1 MKNKDNILNASL
13 ATEFS
18 QKYLAYALSTITHRA
33 LPDVRDG
40 LKPVHRRLLYA
51 MYLLNLGSKLQ
62 PKKSARVVGDVI
74 GKFHPHGDQSVYDAL
89 VRLAQDFSIRY
100 PLVNGQGNFGNIDG
114 DNAAAMRYTEAKLT
128 EISELLLENIDEE
141 TVDFKSTYDGDLQEP
156 LVFPAKFPNL
166 LANGA
171 SGIAVGMATSIPPHN
186 IVEICEGLKIINHDK
201 NVSIKEL
208 LRVLPGPDFP
218 TGGILNNNKSEIL
231 RAYTCGKGFF
241 ELRSSY
247 KIEDLG
253 RGQYQI
259 SINEIPYQVSKSTL
273 IEKIAD
279 LIISKKN
286 KLIDNVIDESDHL
299 VRIVIRPKNRN
310 VKPEVLMESLFR
322 QSDLQVRIPL
332 NMNVLNSKLQP
343 KVMSIKEV
351 LVNFLSHRYE
361 VLVRKSEFRLKNIKN
376 RIEILVGFI
385 KVYHNLDKIIKI
397 IRNAE
402 DPKLQL
408 IKKFKFTQNQVN
420 AILDMRLR
428 NLRKLEEKEI
438 KQEYKDLL
446 SEKSFLTKLLSSKS
460 LQKKEID
467 NEIDFLVKKFKD
479 DPILGKRRT
488 KLDKFGSVNE
498 ETFDSEIK
506 SDDPLTIT
514 ILKNGFIKAQKSF
527 VKNLEE
533 QIGNEN
539 SLLLMHVRSNDKII
553 LASNFGKFYT
563 IEADNILTGSS
574 TGRPMSS
581 YLSLADNEK
590 IIDSFKLDNESE
602 IFIYTKNGYG
612 FVALEN
618 NLETNKKT
626 GKKVMN
632 VKNDDIV
639 IGISKVAKNLNSV
652 AIVFDSDGK
661 NKMLAFNIKE
671 LPKLD
676 KGRGVIL
683 VKGKSIKV
691 INATIFNSKSV
702 IKDQIDKTLFDKSII
717 ENNFGKR
724 AQSGKIIKNYKNQIL
739 SRNFENNIKCH
750 LQ

>member
-1 MKNKDNILNASL
+1 
-13 ATEFS
+13 
-18 QKYLAYALSTITHRA
+18 
-33 LPDVRDG
+33 
-40 LKPVHRRLLYA
+40 LL
-51 MYLLNLGSKLQ
+51 
-62 PKKSARVVGDVI
+62 
-74 GKFHPHGDQSVYDAL
+74 
-89 VRLAQDFSIRY
+89 
-100 PLVNGQGNFGNIDG
+100 ID
-114 DNAAAMRYTEAKLT
+114 
-128 EISELLLENIDEE
+128 
-141 TVDFKSTYDGDLQEP
+141 
-156 LVFPAKFPNL
+156 
-166 LANGA
+166 
-171 SGIAVGMATSIPPHN
+171 
-186 IVEICEGLKIINHDK
+186 DK

-208 LRVLPGPDFP
+208 LKVLPGPDFP

-231 RAYTCGKGFF
+231 KAYTSGKGFF

-253 RGQYQI
+253 RSQYQI

-286 KLIDNVIDESDHL
+286 KLIDNVIDESDQL

-322 QSDLQVRIPL
+322 QTDLQVRIPL

-376 RIEILVGFI
+376 RIEILIGFI

-446 SEKSFLTKLLSSKS
+446 SEKNFLTKLLSSKS

-467 NEIDFLVKKFKD
+467 NEIDFLIKKFKD
-479 DPILGKRRT
+479 DPLLGKRRT

-498 ETFDSEIK
+498 ETFDNEIK

-514 ILKNGFIKAQKSF
+514 ILKNGFIKSQKSF

-539 SLLLMHVRSNDKII
+539 SSLLMHARSNDKII

-590 IIDSFKLDNESE
+590 IIDGFRFDSEGE
-602 IFIYTKNGYG
+602 IFIYTKSGYG
-612 FVALEN
+612 FIALEK

-632 VKNDDIV
+632 VKGDDVV
-639 IGISKVAKNLNSV
+639 IGVSKVTKDSDSV
-652 AIVFDSDGK
+652 AIICDLDGK
-661 NKMLAFNIKE
+661 NKMLAFNINE

-683 VKGKSIKV
+683 VKGKSLKV
-691 INATIFNSKSV
+691 INASAFNAKSV
-702 IKDQIDKTLFDKSII
+702 IKDQIDKTLFDKSTI
-717 ENNFGKR
+717 ENNYGKR
-724 AQSGKIIKNYKNQIL
+724 AQSGKVIKNYKNQIMN
-739 SRNFENNIKCH
+739 RNFENNIRCH

>member
-186 IVEICEGLKIINHDK
+186 IVEICEALKIVNHDK

-208 LRVLPGPDFP
+208 LKVLPGPDFP

-231 RAYTCGKGFF
+231 KAYTTGKGFF

-253 RGQYQI
+253 RSQYQI

-286 KLIDNVIDESDHL
+286 KLIDNVIDESDQL

-322 QSDLQVRIPL
+322 QTDLQVRIPL

-351 LVNFLSHRYE
+351 LINFLSHRYE
-361 VLVRKSEFRLKNIKN
+361 VLIRKSEFRLKNIKN
-376 RIEILVGFI
+376 RIEILIGFI

-397 IRNAE
+397 IRNAD

-446 SEKSFLTKLLSSKS
+446 SEKNFLTKLLSSKS

-467 NEIDFLVKKFKD
+467 NEVDFLIKKFKD
-479 DPILGKRRT
+479 DPLLGKRRT

-498 ETFDSEIK
+498 EIFDNEIK

-514 ILKNGFIKAQKSF
+514 IFKNGFIKSQKTF
-527 VKNLEE
+527 IKNLEE

-539 SLLLMHVRSNDKII
+539 IALLMHARSNDKII
-553 LASNFGKFYT
+553 LVSNFGKFYT

-574 TGRPMSS
+574 TGRPISS
-581 YLSLADNEK
+581 YLTLTDNEK
-590 IIDSFKLDNESE
+590 IIDSFKFDNEGE

-612 FVALEN
+612 FIALEKS
-618 NLETNKKT
+618 LETNKKT

-632 VKNDDIV
+632 IKGDDTV
-639 IGISKVAKNLNSV
+639 VGISKVLKDADS
-652 AIVFDSDGK
+652 AIIICDADGK
-661 NKMLAFNIKE
+661 NKMLAFNINE
-671 LPKLD
+671 IPKLD

-683 VKGKSIKV
+683 VKGKSLKV
-691 INATIFNSKSV
+691 VSATIFNSKSV
-702 IKDQIDKTLFDKSII
+702 IKDQIDKTLFDKSTI
-717 ENNFGKR
+717 EDNYGKR
-724 AQSGKIIKNYKNQIL
+724 AQSGKVIKNYKNQIMT
-739 SRNFENNIKCH
+739 RNFENNIRCH
-750 LQ
+750 L

>member
-186 IVEICEGLKIINHDK
+186 IVEICEALKIVNHDK

-208 LRVLPGPDFP
+208 LKVLPGPDFP

-231 RAYTCGKGFF
+231 KAYTTGKGFF

-253 RGQYQI
+253 RSQYQI

-286 KLIDNVIDESDHL
+286 KLIDNVIDESDQL

-322 QSDLQVRIPL
+322 QTDLQVRIPL

-351 LVNFLSHRYE
+351 LINFLSHRYE
-361 VLVRKSEFRLKNIKN
+361 VLIRKSEFRLKNIKN
-376 RIEILVGFI
+376 RIEILIGFI

-397 IRNAE
+397 IRNAD

-446 SEKSFLTKLLSSKS
+446 SEKNFLTKLLSSKS

-467 NEIDFLVKKFKD
+467 NEVDFLIKKFKD
-479 DPILGKRRT
+479 DPLLGKRRT

-498 ETFDSEIK
+498 EIFDNEIK

-514 ILKNGFIKAQKSF
+514 IFKNGFIKSQKTF
-527 VKNLEE
+527 IKNLEE

-539 SLLLMHVRSNDKII
+539 IALLMHARSNDKII
-553 LASNFGKFYT
+553 LVSNFGKFYT

-574 TGRPMSS
+574 TGRPISS
-581 YLSLADNEK
+581 YLTLADNEK
-590 IIDSFKLDNESE
+590 IIDSFKFDNEGE

-612 FVALEN
+612 FIALEKS
-618 NLETNKKT
+618 LETNKKT

-632 VKNDDIV
+632 IKGDDTV
-639 IGISKVAKNLNSV
+639 VGISKVLKDADS
-652 AIVFDSDGK
+652 AIIICDADGK
-661 NKMLAFNIKE
+661 NKMLAFNINE
-671 LPKLD
+671 IPKLD

-683 VKGKSIKV
+683 VKGKSLKV
-691 INATIFNSKSV
+691 VSATIFNSKSV
-702 IKDQIDKTLFDKSII
+702 IKDQIDKTLFDKSTI
-717 ENNFGKR
+717 EDNYGKR
-724 AQSGKIIKNYKNQIL
+724 AQSGNVIKNYKNQIMT
-739 SRNFENNIKCH
+739 RNFENNIRCH
-750 LQ
+750 L

>member
-171 SGIAVGMATSIPPHN
+171 SGIAVGMAT
-186 IVEICEGLKIINHDK
+186 
-201 NVSIKEL
+201 
-208 LRVLPGPDFP
+208 
-218 TGGILNNNKSEIL
+218 
-231 RAYTCGKGFF
+231 
-241 ELRSSY
+241 LRSSY

-259 SINEIPYQVSKSTL
+259 SIHEIPYQVSKSTL

-286 KLIDNVIDESDHL
+286 KLIDNVIDESDQL

-361 VLVRKSEFRLKNIKN
+361 VLIRKSEFRLKNIKN
-376 RIEILVGFI
+376 RIEILIGFI

-397 IRNAE
+397 IRNAD

-408 IKKFKFTQNQVN
+408 VKKFKFTQNQVN

-446 SEKSFLTKLLSSKS
+446 SEKNFLTKLLSSKS

-467 NEIDFLVKKFKD
+467 SEIDFLIKKFKD
-479 DPILGKRRT
+479 NPLLGKRRT
-488 KLDKFGSVNE
+488 QLDKFGSVNE
-498 ETFDSEIK
+498 EDFDNEIK

-514 ILKNGFIKAQKSF
+514 ILKNGFIKSQKSF

-533 QIGNEN
+533 QIGNESS
-539 SLLLMHVRSNDKII
+539 SLLIHARSNDKII

-574 TGRPMSS
+574 TGRPISS
-581 YLSLADNEK
+581 YLSLTDNEK
-590 IIDSFKLDNESE
+590 IIDGFKFDNEGE
-602 IFIYTKNGYG
+602 IFIYTREGYG
-612 FVALEN
+612 FVALEK

-632 VKNDDIV
+632 VKGDDRV
-639 IGISKVAKNLNSV
+639 IGVSRVIKDYDAVAVICEADK
-652 AIVFDSDGK
+652 K
-661 NKMLAFNIKE
+661 NKMLAFNINE

-683 VKGKSIKV
+683 VKGKSLKV
-691 INATIFNSKSV
+691 INATVFNSKSV
-702 IKDQIDKTLFDKSII
+702 IKDQMDKTLFDKSAI
-717 ENNFGKR
+717 EDNFAKR
-724 AQSGKIIKNYKNQIL
+724 AQSGKIIKNYKNQIMN
-739 SRNFENNIKCH
+739 RNFENNIRCH
-750 LQ
+750 L

>member
-186 IVEICEGLKIINHDK
+186 IVEICEALKIVNHDK

-208 LRVLPGPDFP
+208 LKVLPGPDFP

-231 RAYTCGKGFF
+231 KAYTTGKGFF

-253 RGQYQI
+253 RSQYQI

-286 KLIDNVIDESDHL
+286 KLIDNVIDESDQL

-322 QSDLQVRIPL
+322 QTDLQVRIPL

-351 LVNFLSHRYE
+351 LINFLSHRYE
-361 VLVRKSEFRLKNIKN
+361 VLIRKSEFRLKNIKN
-376 RIEILVGFI
+376 RIEILIGFI

-397 IRNAE
+397 IRNAD

-446 SEKSFLTKLLSSKS
+446 SEKNFLTKLLSSKS

-467 NEIDFLVKKFKD
+467 NEVDFLIKKFKD
-479 DPILGKRRT
+479 DPLLGKRRT

-498 ETFDSEIK
+498 EIFDNEIK

-514 ILKNGFIKAQKSF
+514 IFKNGFIKSQKTF
-527 VKNLEE
+527 IKNLEE

-539 SLLLMHVRSNDKII
+539 IALLMHARSNDKII
-553 LASNFGKFYT
+553 LVSNFGKFYT

-574 TGRPMSS
+574 TGRPISS
-581 YLSLADNEK
+581 YLTLADNEK
-590 IIDSFKLDNESE
+590 IIDSFKFDNEGE

-612 FVALEN
+612 FIALEKS
-618 NLETNKKT
+618 LETNKKT

-632 VKNDDIV
+632 IKGDDTV
-639 IGISKVAKNLNSV
+639 VGISKVLKDADS
-652 AIVFDSDGK
+652 AIIICDADGK
-661 NKMLAFNIKE
+661 NKMLAFNINE
-671 LPKLD
+671 IPKLD

-683 VKGKSIKV
+683 VKGKSLKV
-691 INATIFNSKSV
+691 VSATIFNSKSV
-702 IKDQIDKTLFDKSII
+702 IKDQIDKTLFDKSTI
-717 ENNFGKR
+717 EDNYGKR
-724 AQSGKIIKNYKNQIL
+724 AQSGKVIKNYKNQIMT
-739 SRNFENNIKCH
+739 RNFENNIRCH
-750 LQ
+750 L

>member
-89 VRLAQDFSIRY
+89 VRLAQVFSIRY

-171 SGIAVGMATSIPPHN
+171 SGIAVGMATNTPPHN
-186 IVEICEGLKIINHDK
+186 IVEICEALKIVNHDK

-208 LRVLPGPDFP
+208 LKVLPGPDFP

-231 RAYTCGKGFF
+231 KAYTTGKGFF

-253 RGQYQI
+253 RSQYQI

-286 KLIDNVIDESDHL
+286 KLIDNVIDESDQL

-322 QSDLQVRIPL
+322 QTDLQVRIPL

-351 LVNFLSHRYE
+351 LINFLSHRYE
-361 VLVRKSEFRLKNIKN
+361 VLIRKSEFRLKNIKN
-376 RIEILVGFI
+376 RIEILIGFI

-397 IRNAE
+397 IRNAD

-446 SEKSFLTKLLSSKS
+446 SEKNFLTKLLSSKS

-467 NEIDFLVKKFKD
+467 NEVDFLIKKFKD
-479 DPILGKRRT
+479 DPLLGKRRT

-498 ETFDSEIK
+498 EIFDNEIK

-514 ILKNGFIKAQKSF
+514 IFKNGFIKSQKTF
-527 VKNLEE
+527 IKNLEE

-539 SLLLMHVRSNDKII
+539 IALLMHARSNDKII
-553 LASNFGKFYT
+553 LVSNFGKFYT

-574 TGRPMSS
+574 TGRPISS
-581 YLSLADNEK
+581 YLTLTDNEK
-590 IIDSFKLDNESE
+590 IIDSFKFDNEGE

-612 FVALEN
+612 FIALEKS
-618 NLETNKKT
+618 LETNKKT

-632 VKNDDIV
+632 IKGDDTV
-639 IGISKVAKNLNSV
+639 VGISKVLKDADS
-652 AIVFDSDGK
+652 AIIICDADGK
-661 NKMLAFNIKE
+661 NKMLAFNINE
-671 LPKLD
+671 IPKLD

-683 VKGKSIKV
+683 VKGKSLKV
-691 INATIFNSKSV
+691 VSATIFNSKSV
-702 IKDQIDKTLFDKSII
+702 IKDQIDKTLFDKSTI
-717 ENNFGKR
+717 EDNYGKR
-724 AQSGKIIKNYKNQIL
+724 AQSGKVIKNYKNQIMN
-739 SRNFENNIKCH
+739 RNFENNIRCH
-750 LQ
+750 L

>member
-186 IVEICEGLKIINHDK
+186 IVEICEALKIVNHDK

-208 LRVLPGPDFP
+208 LKVLPGPDFQ

-231 RAYTCGKGFF
+231 KAYTTGKGFF

-253 RGQYQI
+253 RSQYQI

-286 KLIDNVIDESDHL
+286 KLIDNVIDESDQL

-322 QSDLQVRIPL
+322 QTDLQVRIPL

-351 LVNFLSHRYE
+351 LINFLSHRYE
-361 VLVRKSEFRLKNIKN
+361 VLIRKSEFRLKNIKN
-376 RIEILVGFI
+376 RIEILIGFI

-397 IRNAE
+397 IRNAD

-446 SEKSFLTKLLSSKS
+446 SEKNFLTKLLSSKS

-467 NEIDFLVKKFKD
+467 NEVDFLIKKFKD
-479 DPILGKRRT
+479 DPLLGKRRT

-498 ETFDSEIK
+498 EIFDNEIK

-514 ILKNGFIKAQKSF
+514 IFKNGFIKSQKTF
-527 VKNLEE
+527 IKNLEE

-539 SLLLMHVRSNDKII
+539 IALLMHARSNDKII
-553 LASNFGKFYT
+553 LVSNFGKFYT

-574 TGRPMSS
+574 TGRPISS
-581 YLSLADNEK
+581 YLTLTDNEK
-590 IIDSFKLDNESE
+590 IIDSFKFDNEGE

-612 FVALEN
+612 FIALEKS
-618 NLETNKKT
+618 LETNKKT

-632 VKNDDIV
+632 IKGDDTV
-639 IGISKVAKNLNSV
+639 VGISKVLKDADS
-652 AIVFDSDGK
+652 AIIICDADGK
-661 NKMLAFNIKE
+661 NKMLAFNINE
-671 LPKLD
+671 IPKLD

-683 VKGKSIKV
+683 VKGKSLKV
-691 INATIFNSKSV
+691 VSATIFNSKSV
-702 IKDQIDKTLFDKSII
+702 IKDQIDKTLFDKSTI
-717 ENNFGKR
+717 EDNYGKR
-724 AQSGKIIKNYKNQIL
+724 AQSGKVIKNYKNQIMN
-739 SRNFENNIKCH
+739 RNFENNIRCH
-750 LQ
+750 L

>member
-171 SGIAVGMATSIPPHN
+171 
-186 IVEICEGLKIINHDK
+186 DK

-208 LRVLPGPDFP
+208 LKVLPGPDFP

-231 RAYTCGKGFF
+231 KAYTSGRGFF

-259 SINEIPYQVSKSTL
+259 SIHEIPYQVSKSTL

-286 KLIDNVIDESDHL
+286 KLIDNVIDESDQL

-361 VLVRKSEFRLKNIKN
+361 VLIRKSEFRLKNIKN
-376 RIEILVGFI
+376 RIEILIGFI

-397 IRNAE
+397 IRNAD

-408 IKKFKFTQNQVN
+408 VKKFKFTQNQVN

-446 SEKSFLTKLLSSKS
+446 SEKNFLTKLLSSKS

-467 NEIDFLVKKFKD
+467 SEIDFLIKKFKD
-479 DPILGKRRT
+479 NPLLGKRRT
-488 KLDKFGSVNE
+488 QLDKFGSVNE
-498 ETFDSEIK
+498 EDFDNEIK

-514 ILKNGFIKAQKSF
+514 ILKNGFIKSQKSF

-533 QIGNEN
+533 QIGNESS
-539 SLLLMHVRSNDKII
+539 SLLIHARSNDKII

-574 TGRPMSS
+574 TGRPISS
-581 YLSLADNEK
+581 YLSLTDNEK
-590 IIDSFKLDNESE
+590 IIDGFKFDNEGE
-602 IFIYTKNGYG
+602 IFIYTREGYG
-612 FVALEN
+612 FVALEK

-632 VKNDDIV
+632 VKGDDRV
-639 IGISKVAKNLNSV
+639 IGVSRVIKDYDAVAVICEADK
-652 AIVFDSDGK
+652 K
-661 NKMLAFNIKE
+661 NKMLAFNINE

-683 VKGKSIKV
+683 VKGKSLKV
-691 INATIFNSKSV
+691 INATVFNSKSV
-702 IKDQIDKTLFDKSII
+702 IKDQMDKTLFDKSAI
-717 ENNFGKR
+717 EDNFAKR
-724 AQSGKIIKNYKNQIL
+724 AQSGKIIKNYKNQIMN
-739 SRNFENNIKCH
+739 RNFENNIRCH
-750 LQ
+750 L

>member
-186 IVEICEGLKIINHDK
+186 IVEICEALKIVNHDK

-208 LRVLPGPDFP
+208 LKVLPGPDFP

-231 RAYTCGKGFF
+231 KAYTTGKGFF

-253 RGQYQI
+253 RSQYQI

-286 KLIDNVIDESDHL
+286 KLIDNVIDESDQL

-322 QSDLQVRIPL
+322 QTDLQVRIPL

-351 LVNFLSHRYE
+351 LINFLSHRYE
-361 VLVRKSEFRLKNIKN
+361 VLIRKSEFRLKNIKN
-376 RIEILVGFI
+376 RIEILIGFI

-397 IRNAE
+397 IRNAD

-446 SEKSFLTKLLSSKS
+446 SEKNFLTKLLSSKS

-467 NEIDFLVKKFKD
+467 NEVDFLIKKFKD
-479 DPILGKRRT
+479 DPLLGKRRT

-498 ETFDSEIK
+498 EIFDNEIK

-514 ILKNGFIKAQKSF
+514 IFKNGFIKSQKTF
-527 VKNLEE
+527 IKNLEE

-539 SLLLMHVRSNDKII
+539 IALLMHARSNDKII
-553 LASNFGKFYT
+553 LVSNFGKFYT

-574 TGRPMSS
+574 TGRPISS
-581 YLSLADNEK
+581 YLTLADNEK
-590 IIDSFKLDNESE
+590 IIDSFKFDNEGE

-612 FVALEN
+612 FIALEKS
-618 NLETNKKT
+618 LETNKKT

-632 VKNDDIV
+632 IKGDDTV
-639 IGISKVAKNLNSV
+639 VGISKVLKDADS
-652 AIVFDSDGK
+652 AIIICDADGK
-661 NKMLAFNIKE
+661 NKMLAFNINE
-671 LPKLD
+671 IPKLD

-683 VKGKSIKV
+683 VKGKSLKV
-691 INATIFNSKSV
+691 VSATIFNSKSV
-702 IKDQIDKTLFDKSII
+702 IKDQIDKTLFDKSTI
-717 ENNFGKR
+717 EDNYGKR
-724 AQSGKIIKNYKNQIL
+724 AQSGKVIKNYKNQIMN
-739 SRNFENNIKCH
+739 RNFENNIRCH
-750 LQ
+750 L

>member
-186 IVEICEGLKIINHDK
+186 IVEICEALKIVNHDK

-208 LRVLPGPDFP
+208 LKVLPGPDFP

-231 RAYTCGKGFF
+231 KAYTTGKGFF

-253 RGQYQI
+253 RSQYQI

-286 KLIDNVIDESDHL
+286 KLIDNVIDESDQL

-322 QSDLQVRIPL
+322 QTDLQVRIPL

-351 LVNFLSHRYE
+351 LINFLSHRYE
-361 VLVRKSEFRLKNIKN
+361 VLIRKSEFRLKNIKN
-376 RIEILVGFI
+376 RIEILIGFI

-397 IRNAE
+397 IRNAD

-446 SEKSFLTKLLSSKS
+446 SEKNFLTKLLSSKS

-467 NEIDFLVKKFKD
+467 NEVDFLIKKFKD
-479 DPILGKRRT
+479 DPLLGKRRT

-498 ETFDSEIK
+498 EIFDNEIK

-514 ILKNGFIKAQKSF
+514 IFKNGFIKSQKTF
-527 VKNLEE
+527 IKNLEE

-539 SLLLMHVRSNDKII
+539 IALLMHARSNDKII
-553 LASNFGKFYT
+553 LVSNFGKFYT

-574 TGRPMSS
+574 TGRPISS
-581 YLSLADNEK
+581 YLTLTDNEK
-590 IIDSFKLDNESE
+590 IIDSFKFDNEGE

-612 FVALEN
+612 FIALEKS
-618 NLETNKKT
+618 LETNKKT

-632 VKNDDIV
+632 IKGDDTV
-639 IGISKVAKNLNSV
+639 VGISKVLKDADS
-652 AIVFDSDGK
+652 AIIICDADGK
-661 NKMLAFNIKE
+661 NKMLAFNINE
-671 LPKLD
+671 IPKLD

-683 VKGKSIKV
+683 VKGKSLKV
-691 INATIFNSKSV
+691 VSATIFNSKSV
-702 IKDQIDKTLFDKSII
+702 IKDQIDKTLFDKSTI
-717 ENNFGKR
+717 EDNYGKR
-724 AQSGKIIKNYKNQIL
+724 AQSGKVIKNYKNQIMN
-739 SRNFENNIKCH
+739 RNFENNIRCH
-750 LQ
+750 L

>member
-186 IVEICEGLKIINHDK
+186 IVEICEALKIVNHDK

-208 LRVLPGPDFP
+208 LKVLPGPDFP

-231 RAYTCGKGFF
+231 KAYTTGKGFF

-253 RGQYQI
+253 RSQYQI

-286 KLIDNVIDESDHL
+286 KLIDNVIDESDQL

-322 QSDLQVRIPL
+322 QTDLQVRIPL

-351 LVNFLSHRYE
+351 LINFLSHRYE
-361 VLVRKSEFRLKNIKN
+361 VLIRKSEFRLKNIKN
-376 RIEILVGFI
+376 RIEILIGFI

-397 IRNAE
+397 IRNAD

-446 SEKSFLTKLLSSKS
+446 SEKNFLTKLLSSKS

-467 NEIDFLVKKFKD
+467 NEVDFLIKKFKD
-479 DPILGKRRT
+479 DPLLGKRRT

-498 ETFDSEIK
+498 EIFDNEIK
-506 SDDPLTIT
+506 SDDPLTVT
-514 ILKNGFIKAQKSF
+514 IFKNGFIKSQKTF
-527 VKNLEE
+527 IKNLEE

-539 SLLLMHVRSNDKII
+539 IALLMHARSNDKII
-553 LASNFGKFYT
+553 LVSNFGKFYT

-574 TGRPMSS
+574 TGRPISS
-581 YLSLADNEK
+581 YLTLTDNEK
-590 IIDSFKLDNESE
+590 IIDSFKFDNEGE

-612 FVALEN
+612 FIALEKS
-618 NLETNKKT
+618 LETNKKT

-632 VKNDDIV
+632 IKGDDTV
-639 IGISKVAKNLNSV
+639 VGISKVLKDADS
-652 AIVFDSDGK
+652 AIIICDADGK
-661 NKMLAFNIKE
+661 NKMLAFNINE
-671 LPKLD
+671 IPKLD

-683 VKGKSIKV
+683 VKGKSLKV
-691 INATIFNSKSV
+691 VSATIFNSKSV
-702 IKDQIDKTLFDKSII
+702 IKDQIDKTLFDKSTI
-717 ENNFGKR
+717 EDNYGKR
-724 AQSGKIIKNYKNQIL
+724 AQSGKVIKNYKNQIMN
-739 SRNFENNIKCH
+739 RNFENNIRCH
-750 LQ
+750 L

>member
-186 IVEICEGLKIINHDK
+186 IVEICEALKIVNHDK

-208 LRVLPGPDFP
+208 LKVLPGPDFP

-231 RAYTCGKGFF
+231 KAYTTGKGFF

-253 RGQYQI
+253 RSQYQI

-286 KLIDNVIDESDHL
+286 KLIDNVIDESDQL

-322 QSDLQVRIPL
+322 QTDLQVRIPL

-351 LVNFLSHRYE
+351 LINFLSHRYE
-361 VLVRKSEFRLKNIKN
+361 VLIRKSEFRLKNIKN
-376 RIEILVGFI
+376 RIEILIGFI

-397 IRNAE
+397 IRNAD

-446 SEKSFLTKLLSSKS
+446 SEKNFLTKLLSSKS

-467 NEIDFLVKKFKD
+467 NEVDFLIKKFKD
-479 DPILGKRRT
+479 DPLLGKRRT

-498 ETFDSEIK
+498 EIFDNEIK

-514 ILKNGFIKAQKSF
+514 IFKNGFIKSQKTF
-527 VKNLEE
+527 IKNLEE

-539 SLLLMHVRSNDKII
+539 IALLMHARSNDKII
-553 LASNFGKFYT
+553 LVSNFGKFYT

-574 TGRPMSS
+574 TGRPISS
-581 YLSLADNEK
+581 YLTLTDNEK
-590 IIDSFKLDNESE
+590 IIDSFKFDNEGE

-612 FVALEN
+612 FIALEKS
-618 NLETNKKT
+618 LETNKKT

-632 VKNDDIV
+632 IKGDDIV
-639 IGISKVAKNLNSV
+639 VGISKVLKDADS
-652 AIVFDSDGK
+652 AIIICDADGK
-661 NKMLAFNIKE
+661 NKMLAFNINE
-671 LPKLD
+671 IPKLD

-683 VKGKSIKV
+683 VKGKSLKV
-691 INATIFNSKSV
+691 VSATIFNSKSV
-702 IKDQIDKTLFDKSII
+702 IKDQIDKTLFDKSTI
-717 ENNFGKR
+717 EDNYGKR
-724 AQSGKIIKNYKNQIL
+724 AQSGKVIKNYKNQIMN
-739 SRNFENNIKCH
+739 RNFENNIRCH
-750 LQ
+750 L

>member
-186 IVEICEGLKIINHDK
+186 IVEICEALKIVNHDK

-208 LRVLPGPDFP
+208 LKVLPGPDFP

-231 RAYTCGKGFF
+231 KAYTTGKGFF

-253 RGQYQI
+253 RSQYQI

-286 KLIDNVIDESDHL
+286 KLIDNVIDESDQF

-322 QSDLQVRIPL
+322 QTDLQVRIPL

-351 LVNFLSHRYE
+351 LINFLSHRYE
-361 VLVRKSEFRLKNIKN
+361 VLIRKSEFRLKNIKN
-376 RIEILVGFI
+376 RIEILIGFI

-397 IRNAE
+397 IRNAD

-446 SEKSFLTKLLSSKS
+446 SEKNFLTKLLSSKS

-467 NEIDFLVKKFKD
+467 NEVDFLIKKFKD
-479 DPILGKRRT
+479 DPLLGKRRT

-498 ETFDSEIK
+498 EIFDNEIK

-514 ILKNGFIKAQKSF
+514 IFKNGFIKSQKTF
-527 VKNLEE
+527 IKNLEE

-539 SLLLMHVRSNDKII
+539 IALLMHARSNDKII
-553 LASNFGKFYT
+553 LVSNFGKFYT

-574 TGRPMSS
+574 TGRPISS
-581 YLSLADNEK
+581 YLTLADNEK
-590 IIDSFKLDNESE
+590 IIDSFKFDNEGE

-612 FVALEN
+612 FIALEKS
-618 NLETNKKT
+618 LETNKKT

-632 VKNDDIV
+632 IKGDDTV
-639 IGISKVAKNLNSV
+639 VGISKVLKDADS
-652 AIVFDSDGK
+652 AIIICDADGK
-661 NKMLAFNIKE
+661 NKMLAFNINE
-671 LPKLD
+671 IPKLD

-683 VKGKSIKV
+683 VKGKSLKV
-691 INATIFNSKSV
+691 VSATIFNSKSV
-702 IKDQIDKTLFDKSII
+702 IKDQIDKTLFDKSTI
-717 ENNFGKR
+717 EDNYGKR
-724 AQSGKIIKNYKNQIL
+724 AQSGKVIKNYKNQIMN
-739 SRNFENNIKCH
+739 RNFENNIRCH
-750 LQ
+750 L

>member
-1 MKNKDNILNASL
+1 MFSKIGEILLRVTKAH
-13 ATEFS
+13 
-18 QKYLAYALSTITHRA
+18 I
-33 LPDVRDG
+33 
-40 LKPVHRRLLYA
+40 RR
-51 MYLLNLGSKLQ
+51 
-62 PKKSARVVGDVI
+62 VGDHKSW
-74 GKFHPHGDQSVYDAL
+74 G
-89 VRLAQDFSIRY
+89 QDFSIRY

-186 IVEICEGLKIINHDK
+186 IVEICEALKIVNHDK

-208 LRVLPGPDFP
+208 LKVLPGPDFP

-231 RAYTCGKGFF
+231 KAYTTGKGFF

-253 RGQYQI
+253 RSQYQI

-286 KLIDNVIDESDHL
+286 KLIDNVIDESDQL

-322 QSDLQVRIPL
+322 QTDLQVRIPL

-351 LVNFLSHRYE
+351 LINFLSHRYE
-361 VLVRKSEFRLKNIKN
+361 VLIRKSEFRLKNIKN
-376 RIEILVGFI
+376 RIEILIGFI

-397 IRNAE
+397 IRNAD

-446 SEKSFLTKLLSSKS
+446 SEKNFLTKLLSSKS

-467 NEIDFLVKKFKD
+467 NEVDFLIKKFKD
-479 DPILGKRRT
+479 DPLLGKRRT

-498 ETFDSEIK
+498 EIFDNEIK

-514 ILKNGFIKAQKSF
+514 IFKNGFIKSQKTF
-527 VKNLEE
+527 IKNLEE

-539 SLLLMHVRSNDKII
+539 IALLMHARSNDKII
-553 LASNFGKFYT
+553 LVSNFGKFYT

-574 TGRPMSS
+574 TGRPISS
-581 YLSLADNEK
+581 YLTLADNEK
-590 IIDSFKLDNESE
+590 IIDSFKFDNEGE

-612 FVALEN
+612 FIALEKS
-618 NLETNKKT
+618 LETNKKT

-632 VKNDDIV
+632 IKGDDTV
-639 IGISKVAKNLNSV
+639 VGISKVLKDADS
-652 AIVFDSDGK
+652 AIIICDADGK
-661 NKMLAFNIKE
+661 NKMLAFNINE
-671 LPKLD
+671 IPKLD

-683 VKGKSIKV
+683 VKGKSLKV
-691 INATIFNSKSV
+691 VSATIFNSKSV
-702 IKDQIDKTLFDKSII
+702 IKDQIDKTLFDKSTI
-717 ENNFGKR
+717 EDNYGKR
-724 AQSGKIIKNYKNQIL
+724 AQSGKVIKNYKNQIMN
-739 SRNFENNIKCH
+739 RNFENNIRCH
-750 LQ
+750 L

>member
-1 MKNKDNILNASL
+1 
-13 ATEFS
+13 
-18 QKYLAYALSTITHRA
+18 
-33 LPDVRDG
+33 
-40 LKPVHRRLLYA
+40 
-51 MYLLNLGSKLQ
+51 
-62 PKKSARVVGDVI
+62 
-74 GKFHPHGDQSVYDAL
+74 
-89 VRLAQDFSIRY
+89 
-100 PLVNGQGNFGNIDG
+100 
-114 DNAAAMRYTEAKLT
+114 TEAKLT

-186 IVEICEGLKIINHDK
+186 IVEICEALKIVNHDK

-208 LRVLPGPDFP
+208 LKVLPGPDFP
-218 TGGILNNNKSEIL
+218 TGGMLNNNKSEIL
-231 RAYTCGKGFF
+231 RAYTSGKGFF

-247 KIEDLG
+247 

-286 KLIDNVIDESDHL
+286 KLIDNVIDESDQL

-322 QSDLQVRIPL
+322 QTDLQVRIPL

-351 LVNFLSHRYE
+351 LLNFLVHRYE

-376 RIEILVGFI
+376 RIEILIGFI

-446 SEKSFLTKLLSSKS
+446 SEKNFLTKLLSSKS

-467 NEIDFLVKKFKD
+467 NEIDFLIKKFKD
-479 DPILGKRRT
+479 DPLLGKRRT
-488 KLDKFGSVNE
+488 QLAKFGSVDE
-498 ETFDSEIK
+498 ETFDNEIK

-514 ILKNGFIKAQKSF
+514 ILKNGFVKSQKSF

-539 SLLLMHVRSNDKII
+539 NSLLIHARSNDKII
-553 LASNFGKFYT
+553 LVSNFGKFYT

-574 TGRPMSS
+574 TGRPISS
-581 YLSLADNEK
+581 YLSLTDNEK
-590 IIDSFKLDNESE
+590 IVDSFRFDSEDE
-602 IFIYTKNGYG
+602 IFIYTKSGYG
-612 FVALEN
+612 FITLGK

-632 VKNDDIV
+632 VKGDDVV
-639 IGISKVAKNLNSV
+639 IGVSKAVKDSDSI
-652 AIVFDSDGK
+652 AIICDVDGK
-661 NKMLAFNIKE
+661 NKMLAFNINE

-683 VKGKSIKV
+683 VKGKSLKV
-691 INATIFNSKSV
+691 INATTFNSKSV
-702 IKDQIDKTLFDKSII
+702 IKDQADKTLFDKSTI
-717 ENNFGKR
+717 ENNYAKR
-724 AQSGKIIKNYKNQIL
+724 AQSGKIIKNYKNQIMN
-739 SRNFENNIKCH
+739 RNFENNIRCH
-750 LQ
+750 L

>member
-186 IVEICEGLKIINHDK
+186 IVEICEALKIVNHDK

-208 LRVLPGPDFP
+208 LKVLPGPDFP

-231 RAYTCGKGFF
+231 KAYTTGKGFF

-253 RGQYQI
+253 RSQYQI

-286 KLIDNVIDESDHL
+286 KLIDNVIDESDQL

-322 QSDLQVRIPL
+322 QTDLQVRIPL

-351 LVNFLSHRYE
+351 LINFLSHRYE
-361 VLVRKSEFRLKNIKN
+361 VLIRKSEFRLKNIKN
-376 RIEILVGFI
+376 RIEILIGFI

-397 IRNAE
+397 IRNAD

-446 SEKSFLTKLLSSKS
+446 SEKNFLTKLLSSKS

-467 NEIDFLVKKFKD
+467 NEVDFLIKKFKD
-479 DPILGKRRT
+479 DPLLGERRT

-498 ETFDSEIK
+498 EIFDNEIK

-514 ILKNGFIKAQKSF
+514 IFKNGFIKSQKTF
-527 VKNLEE
+527 IKNLEE

-539 SLLLMHVRSNDKII
+539 IALLMHARSNDKII
-553 LASNFGKFYT
+553 LVSNFGKFYT

-574 TGRPMSS
+574 TGRPISS
-581 YLSLADNEK
+581 YLTLTDNEK
-590 IIDSFKLDNESE
+590 IIDSFKFDNEGE

-612 FVALEN
+612 FIALEKS
-618 NLETNKKT
+618 LETNKKT

-632 VKNDDIV
+632 IKGDDTV
-639 IGISKVAKNLNSV
+639 VGISKVLKDADS
-652 AIVFDSDGK
+652 AIIICDADGK
-661 NKMLAFNIKE
+661 NKMLAFNINE
-671 LPKLD
+671 IPKLD

-683 VKGKSIKV
+683 VKGKSLKV
-691 INATIFNSKSV
+691 VSATIFNSKSV
-702 IKDQIDKTLFDKSII
+702 IKDQIDKTLFDKSTI
-717 ENNFGKR
+717 EDNYGKR
-724 AQSGKIIKNYKNQIL
+724 AQSGKVIKNYKNQIMN
-739 SRNFENNIKCH
+739 RNFENNIRCH
-750 LQ
+750 L

>member
-385 KVYHNLDKIIKI
+385 KVYQNLDKIIKI

-408 IKKFKFTQNQVN
+408 IKIFKFTQNQVN

-639 IGISKVAKNLNSV
+639 IGISKVAKNLDSV

>member
-62 PKKSARVVGDVI
+62 PKKYARVVGDVI

-186 IVEICEGLKIINHDK
+186 IVEICEALKIVNHDK

-208 LRVLPGPDFP
+208 LKVLPGPDFP

-231 RAYTCGKGFF
+231 KAYTTGKGFF

-253 RGQYQI
+253 RSQYQI

-286 KLIDNVIDESDHL
+286 KLIDNVIDESDQL

-322 QSDLQVRIPL
+322 QTDLQVRIPL

-351 LVNFLSHRYE
+351 LINFLSHRYE
-361 VLVRKSEFRLKNIKN
+361 VLIRKSEFRLKNIKN
-376 RIEILVGFI
+376 RIEILIGFI

-397 IRNAE
+397 IRNAD

-446 SEKSFLTKLLSSKS
+446 SEKNFLTKLLSSKS

-467 NEIDFLVKKFKD
+467 NEVDFLIKKFKD
-479 DPILGKRRT
+479 DPLLGKRRT

-498 ETFDSEIK
+498 EIFDNEIK

-514 ILKNGFIKAQKSF
+514 IFKNGFIKSQKTF
-527 VKNLEE
+527 IKNLEE

-539 SLLLMHVRSNDKII
+539 IALLMHARSNDKII
-553 LASNFGKFYT
+553 LVSNFGKFYT

-574 TGRPMSS
+574 TGRPISS
-581 YLSLADNEK
+581 YLTLTDNEK
-590 IIDSFKLDNESE
+590 IIDSFKFDNEGE

-612 FVALEN
+612 FIALEKS
-618 NLETNKKT
+618 LETNKKT

-632 VKNDDIV
+632 IKGDDTV
-639 IGISKVAKNLNSV
+639 VGISKVLKDADS
-652 AIVFDSDGK
+652 AIIICDADGK
-661 NKMLAFNIKE
+661 NKMLAFNINE
-671 LPKLD
+671 IPKLD

-683 VKGKSIKV
+683 VKGKSLKV
-691 INATIFNSKSV
+691 VSATIFNSKSV
-702 IKDQIDKTLFDKSII
+702 IKDQIDKTLFDKSTI
-717 ENNFGKR
+717 EDNYGKR
-724 AQSGKIIKNYKNQIL
+724 AQSGKVIKNYKNQIMT
-739 SRNFENNIKCH
+739 RNFENNIRCH
-750 LQ
+750 L

>member
-186 IVEICEGLKIINHDK
+186 IVEICEALKIVNHDK

-208 LRVLPGPDFP
+208 LKVLPGPDFP

-231 RAYTCGKGFF
+231 KAYTTGKGFF

-253 RGQYQI
+253 RSQYQI

-286 KLIDNVIDESDHL
+286 KLIDNVIDESDQL

-322 QSDLQVRIPL
+322 QTDLQVRIPL

-351 LVNFLSHRYE
+351 LINFLSHRYE
-361 VLVRKSEFRLKNIKN
+361 VLIRKSEFRLKNIKN
-376 RIEILVGFI
+376 RIEILIGFI

-397 IRNAE
+397 IRNAD

-446 SEKSFLTKLLSSKS
+446 SEKNFLTKLLSSKS

-467 NEIDFLVKKFKD
+467 NEVDFLIKKFKD
-479 DPILGKRRT
+479 DPLLGKRRT

-498 ETFDSEIK
+498 EIFDNEIK

-514 ILKNGFIKAQKSF
+514 IFKNGFIKSQKTF
-527 VKNLEE
+527 IKNLEE

-539 SLLLMHVRSNDKII
+539 IALLMHARSNDKII
-553 LASNFGKFYT
+553 LVSNFGKFYT
-563 IEADNILTGSS
+563 IEADNILTGST
-574 TGRPMSS
+574 TGRPISS
-581 YLSLADNEK
+581 YLTLTDNEK
-590 IIDSFKLDNESE
+590 IIDSFKFDNEGE

-612 FVALEN
+612 FIALEKS
-618 NLETNKKT
+618 LETNKKT

-632 VKNDDIV
+632 IKGDDTV
-639 IGISKVAKNLNSV
+639 VGISKVLKDADS
-652 AIVFDSDGK
+652 AIIICDADGK
-661 NKMLAFNIKE
+661 NKMLAFNINE
-671 LPKLD
+671 IPKLD

-683 VKGKSIKV
+683 VKGKSLKV
-691 INATIFNSKSV
+691 VSATIFNSKSV
-702 IKDQIDKTLFDKSII
+702 IKDQIDKTLFDKSTI
-717 ENNFGKR
+717 EDNYGKR
-724 AQSGKIIKNYKNQIL
+724 AQSGKVIKNYKNQIMN
-739 SRNFENNIKCH
+739 RNFENNIRCH
-750 LQ
+750 L